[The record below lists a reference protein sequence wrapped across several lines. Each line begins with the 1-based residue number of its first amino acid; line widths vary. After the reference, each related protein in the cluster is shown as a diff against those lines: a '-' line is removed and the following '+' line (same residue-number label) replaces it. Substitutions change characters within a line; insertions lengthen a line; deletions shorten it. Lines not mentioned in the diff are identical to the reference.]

1 MTEDNRQQD
10 SSEGPLFVN
19 SVSGTVDERSADNQ
33 SLRSIVASPSEEPLL
48 LAAHEIYIIHGWTYS
63 IEPWT
68 SAVSILRSKGV
79 TVHQLRVPGLTS
91 ESDKVWDIG
100 GYVEWLRDELDGVEN
115 PIVLGHSNGG
125 RISLNYLKKYPGSFK
140 KLILLSAA
148 GINVSNEK
156 ISLKRRLFR
165 IAAKI
170 LKPLKYIPGVRKVV
184 YRLIGGSDYDRA
196 PANMKKTL
204 HNMLESDKNLT
215 LEDIETST
223 AVLWGKNDQI
233 TPLAQGKK
241 MAHDLPHATI
251 KEFDGWA
258 HAPYITHPVELAE
271 AILEE
276 LNT

>member
-1 MTEDNRQQD
+1 MMIDSQQD
-10 SSEGPLFVN
+10 SSEGSLFVD
-19 SVSGTVDERSADNQ
+19 SATGTVDERSTDVR
-33 SLRSIVASPSEEPLL
+33 SLRSDIASPSDASLPIGSR
-48 LAAHEIYIIHGWTYS
+48 EIYILHGWTYS
-63 IEPWT
+63 IEPWMST
-68 SAVSILRSKGV
+68 VSILRSKGV

-91 ESDKVWDIG
+91 ESDKVWDID
-100 GYVEWLRDELDGVEN
+100 GYVQWLRDELDGVEN
-115 PIVLGHSNGG
+115 PIILGHSNGG

-215 LEDIETST
+215 LEGIDTPT
-223 AVLWGKNDQI
+223 AVLWGRNDQI
-233 TPLAQGKK
+233 TPLAQGRK
-241 MAHDLPHATI
+241 MAHDLPNATM

-276 LNT
+276 LNV